1 MADEIGYIPNRARV
15 RLRTGRMNVISLVMS
30 TEHDVINHTAKLI
43 SSMVGGLRNMPF
55 HLISK
60 PYFADDNPMKP
71 IRYIVESGSADV
83 VIFNQAQGQ
92 YPRVKYLLDRK
103 FPFATHGRRDWSDRH
118 A

>member
-1 MADEIGYIPNRARV
+1 
-15 RLRTGRMNVISLVMS
+15 MNVISLVMS

-43 SSMVGGLRNMPF
+43 SSVVGGLRNMPF
-55 HLISK
+55 HLIIT
-60 PYFADDNPMKP
+60 PYFADDDPMKP

-103 FPFATHGRRDWSDRH
+103 FPFATHGRSDWSDRP